1 MRNPTSGG
9 RRTTMRHRLTA
20 SAITSVAR
28 WTPYL
33 ESELCG
39 LRALVRPGS
48 VCIDVGSAAG
58 LYTSVLARL
67 AGSAGQV
74 HSIEPLPFAHLLWA
88 RAVRARRAVNV
99 RYHALALGM
108 EAGSETMSVPV
119 GRYGLVTGRSFLAGR
134 AGGPD
139 PNAEFDGQVPVTVP
153 VDTLDNLCA
162 REEVSR
168 VDFMKIDVEGAELQ
182 ILEGGKHVIGT
193 HRPAI
198 LVEIEARHTARYLC
212 SPDDITGWLLGRGYT
227 MHTWRRGW
235 RKADHIDPCTRNY
248 LFCPPALDPAE
259 RRLTAD
265 RGKLL
270 VT

>member
-1 MRNPTSGG
+1 MARQAPGDWESMMRQ
-9 RRTTMRHRLTA
+9 RLTA
-20 SAITSVAR
+20 AAITSLAR

-39 LRALVRPGS
+39 LRRLVRPGS

-58 LYTSVLARL
+58 LYTAVLARL
-67 AGSAGQV
+67 AGPAGRV

-88 RAVRARRAVNV
+88 RAVRARRAGNV
-99 RYHALALGM
+99 RHHTLALGM
-108 EAGSETMSVPV
+108 EAGNGTMSVPV
-119 GRYGLVTGRSFLAGR
+119 GRYGLVTGRSFLARR

-193 HRPAI
+193 HRPVI
-198 LVEIEARHTARYLC
+198 LVEIEARHTARYRC
-212 SPDDITGWLLGRGYT
+212 SPADITGWLLQRGYT

-235 RKADHIDPCTRNY
+235 RKSDGVDPGNRNY

-259 RRLTAD
+259 RRLIPGQ
-265 RGKLL
+265 RKLFAA
-270 VT
+270 